1 MMSRMRTARGFSLVE
16 IAIVLAIAGVLIAII
31 VPRMQSYIDRNRV
44 AQAIVEIGEMSSKI
58 RQYEVSK
65 AAIPDTLDDVGF
77 GGRVD
82 PWSQPYEYVNLRTS
96 PASVKARKDK
106 NLKPLNSDYDLYSIG
121 ADGLT
126 AASLTNAKSRDD
138 IIRARD
144 GAFIGTAAEFDP

>member
-1 MMSRMRTARGFSLVE
+1 M
-16 IAIVLAIAGVLIAII
+16 AIVLAIAGVLIAIT
-31 VPRMQSYIDRNRV
+31 VPRLQNYIERSRV
-44 AQAIVEIGEMSSKI
+44 AQAVVEIGEMSTKI

-65 AAIPDTLDDVGF
+65 AALPDTLADVGY
-77 GGRVD
+77 GGRLD

-121 ADGLT
+121 PDGLT
-126 AASLTNAKSRDD
+126 AASLTNSKSRNDV
-138 IIRARD
+138 IRARD

>member
-1 MMSRMRTARGFSLVE
+1 MRSRGFSILE
-16 IAIVLAIAGVLIAII
+16 MAIVLAIAGILIAIT
-31 VPRMQSYIDRNRV
+31 VPRLQGYIDRNRV
-44 AQAIVEIGEMSSKI
+44 AQGIVEIGEMSTKI
-58 RQYEVSK
+58 RQYEVAK
-65 AAIPDTLDDVGF
+65 AALPDTLADVGY
-77 GGRVD
+77 GGRLD

-121 ADGLT
+121 PDGLT

-144 GAFIGTAAEFDP
+144 GAFIGLAQDFDP

>member
-1 MMSRMRTARGFSLVE
+1 MRTARGFSLVE

-31 VPRMQSYIDRNRV
+31 VPSMQGYIDRNRV
-44 AQAIVEIGEMSSKI
+44 AQAKVEIGEMSTKI

-65 AAIPDTLDDVGF
+65 AMLPDTLDDVGY

-82 PWSQPYEYVNLRTS
+82 PWNQPYEYVNLRTS

-121 ADGLT
+121 PDGLT

-138 IIRARD
+138 VIRARD
-144 GAFIGTAAEFDP
+144 GQFIGTAAEFDP

>member
-1 MMSRMRTARGFSLVE
+1 MRARGFSILE
-16 IAIVLAIAGVLIAII
+16 MAIVLAIAGILIAIT
-31 VPRMQSYIDRNRV
+31 VPRLQGYIDRNRV
-44 AQAIVEIGEMSSKI
+44 AQAVVEIGEMSTKI

-65 AAIPDTLDDVGF
+65 AMLPDTLADVNY

-82 PWSQPYEYVNLRTS
+82 PWNQPYEYVNLRTS

-121 ADGLT
+121 PDGLT
-126 AASLTNAKSRDD
+126 AASLNNAKSRDD

-144 GAFIGTAAEFDP
+144 GAFIGTAEEFDP